1 VEGAER
7 SGGLHKRS
15 AEDWGASCIAPGTE
29 SIRRSGGLVG
39 RGAQAIYL
47 LLLLG
52 VGVAGGKGP
61 RSWVSEDGAAGR
73 SREEASVRLEAV

>member
-1 VEGAER
+1 VTLLGAE
-7 SGGLHKRS
+7 
-15 AEDWGASCIAPGTE
+15 
-29 SIRRSGGLVG
+29 
-39 RGAQAIYL
+39 AQAIYL

-73 SREEASVRLEAV
+73 SREEAASLRWVIPRFRMRSYAA